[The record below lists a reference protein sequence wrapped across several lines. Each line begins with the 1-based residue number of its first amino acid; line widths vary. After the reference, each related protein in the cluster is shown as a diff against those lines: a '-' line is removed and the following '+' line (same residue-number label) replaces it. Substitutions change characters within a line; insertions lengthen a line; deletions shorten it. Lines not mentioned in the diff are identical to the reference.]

1 MPVSLRAAEDTA
13 TDIQAMLTLVSL
25 ATHLA
30 DPLQRLPAVRAA
42 AGAAKDWTTR
52 AWSIIPTDFPSLGI
66 PWIVGG
72 LASLYG
78 RSGLAKALPPL
89 ANLAISNVPGPHQAL
104 CFAGGRI
111 RACWPLSIVEH
122 GLGLTFAATAVQ
134 DVHVLA
140 RALAAAY
147 DELQQLPAAEPQ
159 SAHVRRP
166 AARCEVS
173 EQSFQVI
180 RFDNRDAG
188 FSTHI
193 GIGCCSSLR
202 SSVVPVFPPTRSSCA
217 GSWCGP
223 LRVRTIR
230 ADNAGSC
237 WRSLPPV
244 TGIANWHESAL
255 RHWSSMVPT
264 TRCCRRQRDAIRRNR
279 LSVPDCRSSRG
290 WGTICRRECRRGCWK
305 RSSSTVGQ
313 LQRQVFDRQRLVEQ
327 ITLTGMATVRFEKLA
342 LRPGFHALGRVN
354 EENAMSY
361 PEFFDSVPRLRM
373 RDPLA
378 AFLGAVEDGV
388 IEYGY
393 IDAVKLA
400 GHSCPTVASAYWLT
414 CRALGTLYRGELPER
429 GGIRVEF
436 REDRTFG
443 VTGVMAN
450 IVSLLTGATS
460 DTGFKGLAG
469 RFDRRNLLLFNVD
482 LQLDMRFTR
491 TDTGAHV
498 DAAADVRQIPSDPAM
513 ALLLQRSLS
522 GQVGSEEQRR
532 FGAIWQDRVRR
543 TLLDHGQDGKVFVIH
558 CPAGDTATAPRN
570 DGECARGESIAQY
583 SSPPC
588 YAHEFSGY
596 FGEDEA
602 GDC

>member
-1 MPVSLRAAEDTA
+1 M
-13 TDIQAMLTLVSL
+13 
-25 ATHLA
+25 
-30 DPLQRLPAVRAA
+30 
-42 AGAAKDWTTR
+42 
-52 AWSIIPTDFPSLGI
+52 
-66 PWIVGG
+66 
-72 LASLYG
+72 AS
-78 RSGLAKALPPL
+78 
-89 ANLAISNVPGPHQAL
+89 
-104 CFAGGRI
+104 
-111 RACWPLSIVEH
+111 
-122 GLGLTFAATAVQ
+122 
-134 DVHVLA
+134 
-140 RALAAAY
+140 
-147 DELQQLPAAEPQ
+147 
-159 SAHVRRP
+159 
-166 AARCEVS
+166 
-173 EQSFQVI
+173 
-180 RFDNRDAG
+180 
-188 FSTHI
+188 
-193 GIGCCSSLR
+193 
-202 SSVVPVFPPTRSSCA
+202 
-217 GSWCGP
+217 
-223 LRVRTIR
+223 
-230 ADNAGSC
+230 
-237 WRSLPPV
+237 
-244 TGIANWHESAL
+244 
-255 RHWSSMVPT
+255 
-264 TRCCRRQRDAIRRNR
+264 
-279 LSVPDCRSSRG
+279 
-290 WGTICRRECRRGCWK
+290 
-305 RSSSTVGQ
+305 
-313 LQRQVFDRQRLVEQ
+313 
-327 ITLTGMATVRFEKLA
+327 VRFEKLA
-342 LRPGFHALGRVN
+342 LRLGFHALGRVK

-361 PEFFDSVPRLRM
+361 PEFFDAVPRLRM

-414 CRALGTLYRGELPER
+414 YRALGTLYRGELPER

-498 DAAADVRQIPSDPAM
+498 DVAAHVRQVPSDPAM

-522 GQVGSEEQRR
+522 GQASPEEQRR
-532 FGAIWQDRVRR
+532 FGVIWQDRVRR
-543 TLLDHGQDGKVFVIH
+543 TLLDHGQDCKVFVIH